1 MAILTDTWTIDVLT
15 VLFGAFAL
23 VYLLV
28 KRTYSYWE
36 RNGFKTLDGY
46 NMLFGHFQGLI
57 FRKEFVGSLLKRL
70 YNSTSEPF
78 IGIYSILRPIL
89 LIRDSELIRTILIK
103 DFNHFTDR
111 GIYCNEENDPLS
123 VHLFSVPGKK
133 WKNLRTKLTPAFT
146 SGKMKAMFSTLLNC
160 GSELE
165 NHLNNLVDNGK
176 VLNARELA
184 SCFTTNVT
192 ASVGFGLDVDAIKN
206 PDNEFR
212 ICGREIFS
220 SNLMNIIRHLLFI
233 NSPKIMQSIG
243 MKTAQPS
250 VENFIRSVAH
260 QNIEYREKNNVS
272 RKDIFQL
279 LIQLRNTGSVNE
291 SDDKWDVIKSNE
303 NQMKF
308 TLDEISAHAYLFF
321 IAGFE
326 TSSTTLSFCLYEL
339 AKNVDIQQRVHDE
352 IDAAVRKHDGHLTYE
367 TLTELKYLDTCIDE
381 TLRKYP
387 PLSLLPRSCVKDY
400 QIPGT
405 NKVIKKGVQLFIP
418 VLGLE
423 MDAKFYEEPEKFI
436 PDRFNEENSV
446 GKNLINRPYLPFG
459 AGPRNCI
466 GLKLGLLQI
475 KVGLVMMLKKFRF
488 ELSDQHKNTDMKFD
502 PKFFFMAPLDGIH
515 LKVFK
520 R

>member
-1 MAILTDTWTIDVLT
+1 MALLTRNWTIDVLT
-15 VLFGAFAL
+15 VLIVAFAL
-23 VYLLV
+23 VYFLV

-36 RNGFKTLDGY
+36 RNGFKTLAGS
-46 NMLFGHFQGLI
+46 NLIFGHFQGII
-57 FRKEFVGSLLKRL
+57 FRKEFVGSLVKRL
-70 YNSTSEPF
+70 YDSTSEPF

-89 LIRDSELIRTILIK
+89 LIRDPELIRMILIK
-103 DFNHFTDR
+103 DFEHFTDR
-111 GIYCNEENDPLS
+111 GVYCNEEKDPLS
-123 VHLFSVPGKK
+123 GHLFALPGKK

-176 VLNARELA
+176 VLNAREIS

-192 ASVGFGLDVDAIKN
+192 ASVGFGLEIDAIKN

-212 ICGREIFS
+212 VCGREIFS
-220 SNLMNIIRHLLFI
+220 SNLINVIRQLLFF
-233 NSPKIMQSIG
+233 NSPNIMQTIG

-250 VENFIRSVAH
+250 VEKFIRSVAT
-260 QNIEYREKNNVS
+260 QNVEYREKHNVS

-291 SDDKWDVIKSNE
+291 SDDKWDVVKANE
-303 NQMKF
+303 NQKKF
-308 TLDEISAHAYLFF
+308 TLDEISAQTFLFF

-339 AKNVDIQQRVHDE
+339 AKNLEIQCRVHDE
-352 IDAAVRKHDGHLTYE
+352 IDVAVQKHVGQLTYE
-367 TLTELKYLDTCIDE
+367 TLAELKYLDTCIDE

-387 PLSLLPRSCVKDY
+387 SLSLLPRSCVKDY
-400 QIPGT
+400 RIPGT
-405 NKVIKKGVQLFIP
+405 NKVIKKGMQVFIS
-418 VLGLE
+418 VLGLG
-423 MDAKFYEEPEKFI
+423 MDAKYYAEPDKFI

-459 AGPRNCI
+459 DGPRNCI
-466 GLKLGLLQI
+466 GLKLGLLQT
-475 KVGLVMMLKKFRF
+475 KVGLVMMLQKFRF
-488 ELSDQHKNTDMKFD
+488 ELSDHHKNTDMKFD